1 MTSPLNDKIS
11 HPPIPWGIS
20 TLGCP
25 ELSLEEAARLADR
38 FGIFFLELRALENS
52 LALESILTR
61 PENSSLMAELCAA
74 GRIRMIDS
82 TFWCCDPTEESFDE
96 LCRLAA
102 TADHYHVPFVRIFGT
117 RSQTRPTEMQL
128 IEGERVIKR
137 FLRQNFTCR
146 LVLETH
152 DGFSAAADCAAF
164 TARFQAPQPGTLW
177 DVHHTLHAGESLE
190 TSFQLLKV
198 GIVSFHV
205 KDWDEKGNAVLPGC
219 GVLPWRELRPYFERL
234 PGVPVI
240 YESERLWEADFPPLE
255 EVLPQLAEQWN

>member
-1 MTSPLNDKIS
+1 MISTGYDKTSPC
-11 HPPIPWGIS
+11 PIPWGIS

-25 ELSLEEAARLADR
+25 ELSLKEVAHLADR

-52 LALESILTR
+52 LALESILMR
-61 PENSSLMAELCAA
+61 PDNSPLMAELCAA

-177 DVHHTLHAGESLE
+177 DVHHTLHAG
-190 TSFQLLKV
+190 
-198 GIVSFHV
+198 
-205 KDWDEKGNAVLPGC
+205 NAVLPGC

>member
-96 LCRLAA
+96 LCALAA
-102 TADHYHVPFVRIFGT
+102 MADRYHVPFVRIFGT
-117 RSQTRPTEMQL
+117 RSQTRPTESQL
-128 IEGERVIKR
+128 VEGERSIKH
-137 FLRQNFTCR
+137 FLWQNFACR

-164 TARFQAPQPGTLW
+164 AARFQLPPATLW

-190 TSFQLLKV
+190 TSFQFLKAS
-198 GIVSFHV
+198 IVSFHV
-205 KDWDEKGNAVLPGC
+205 KDWDEEGNAVLPGC
-219 GVLPWRELRPYFERL
+219 GILPWRELRPYFEQL